1 MFHIVT
7 LLLRIIDVNYNLYN
21 MTEVVIRN
29 FKI

>member
-21 MTEVVIRN
+21 MTEVVICN